1 MAKKS
6 EMQKSEVSRKEF
18 GFTKDG
24 VQLNFTLRVDNTS
37 ELRPFKECL
46 SAALESVDQEIAKL
60 KN

>member
-6 EMQKSEVSRKEF
+6 ELQKSEIVRKEF

-24 VQLNFTLRVDNTS
+24 TQLNFTLRTDNTS
-37 ELRPFKECL
+37 ELRPFRECL
-46 SAALESVDQEIAKL
+46 LAAVESVEQEIAKH